1 MRSMALVAFGQPL
14 VPREVEPPR
23 PGPGEVLVQVLACG
37 VCRTDL
43 KIVDG
48 QMSFSAHQRLPHVPG
63 HEIAGVVAA
72 SGAEVALP
80 PGQRVVVYNYWGCGG
95 CPHCVAGEENLC
107 DALRGW
113 VGFTTPGGFQEFLTV
128 PASHV
133 LPLPNQV
140 NATQGAAMSCALG
153 TAYRAVLT
161 RGRVQVGETA
171 VILGTG
177 GVGIHALQF
186 ARAAGARPV
195 AVDLA
200 ERKLQAAREAGAEE
214 AVLVDEAVERVRAM
228 TTGRGADLV
237 VDCVGSGNT
246 TGVALTLVRKG
257 GRIVQVGY
265 TTREGHHPALPTDRM
280 ALGEV
285 SIIGSR
291 YVTRPELARAIELVA
306 RGQVRPVVSEVLDL
320 GEANE
325 ALARVRADRAVGRI
339 VLAVAAAP

>member
-14 VPREVEPPR
+14 VLRDVDPPR
-23 PGPGEVLVQVLACG
+23 PGPGEVLVRVLACG

-48 QMSFSAHQRLPHVPG
+48 QMPFSARQRLPHVPG
-63 HEIAGVVAA
+63 HEVAGVVTDTGEGV
-72 SGAEVALP
+72 SVP
-80 PGQRVVVYNYWGCGG
+80 SGQRVVVYNYWGCGR
-95 CPHCVAGEENLC
+95 CPYCIAGEENLC

-113 VGFTTPGGFQEFLTV
+113 VGFTTPGGFQEFLTA

-133 LPLPNQV
+133 LPLPDRV
-140 NATQGAAMSCALG
+140 SALQGAAMSCALG

-161 RGRVQVGETA
+161 RGRVQAGETA
-171 VILGTG
+171 VVLGTG
-177 GVGIHALQF
+177 GVGIHAVQF

-195 AVDLA
+195 AVDVA
-200 ERKLQAAREAGAEE
+200 EAKLRAAREAGAEE
-214 AVLVDEAVERVRAM
+214 AVLADEAVPRVRAM
-228 TTGRGADLV
+228 TAGRGADLV
-237 VDCVGSGNT
+237 IDCVGSGGT
-246 TGVALTLVRKG
+246 TGVAVALVRKG

-265 TTREGHHPALPTDRM
+265 TTEEGHRPALPTDRM
-280 ALGEV
+280 ALNEV

-320 GEANE
+320 HRAND
-325 ALARVRADRAVGRI
+325 ALAMVRADRAVGRI
-339 VLAVAAAP
+339 VLAVTAAP